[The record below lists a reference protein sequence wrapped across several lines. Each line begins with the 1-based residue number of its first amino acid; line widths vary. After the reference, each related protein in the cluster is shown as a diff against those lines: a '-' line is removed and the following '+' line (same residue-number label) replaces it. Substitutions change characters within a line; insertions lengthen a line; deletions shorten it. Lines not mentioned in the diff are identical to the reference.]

1 MEVHMDTIGNSEA
14 NTWINVG
21 RYRMT
26 VLVSVSPTKGP
37 LKMNKQR

>member
-1 MEVHMDTIGNSEA
+1 MESHMDTIGNSEA
-14 NTWINVG
+14 NTWIKVW
-21 RYRMT
+21 RYRMI